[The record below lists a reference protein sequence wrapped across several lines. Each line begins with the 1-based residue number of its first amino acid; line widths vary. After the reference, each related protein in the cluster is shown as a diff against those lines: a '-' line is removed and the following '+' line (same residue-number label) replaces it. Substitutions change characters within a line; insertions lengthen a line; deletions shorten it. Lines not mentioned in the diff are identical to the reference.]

1 MNNPYKTLIKAG
13 QITLGLLVSLML
25 LVLVLHGLQVVN
37 AWQLP
42 LQPVLAFLICGSMAC
57 FLIAGVIKRRYQ
69 SVTTHPGS
77 PKYLWRRRLLLISI
91 VLLVS
96 INLSTYMAA
105 YALTHVREPGQWG
118 IGFPKPV
125 NLRTPKDRG
134 LSYST
139 HHIPVNSSAWLEAWL
154 IPAVGA
160 LSKGTVVLF
169 PGNRSTK
176 DRQLIS
182 PAQSFSQL
190 GYDSLLV
197 DYQGVGGSSGYTTTV
212 GMREAED
219 VIVAIEALPSL
230 KLQPPIILYGVSMG
244 SAAILRAMAVGEVQ
258 ALPVGRSETI
268 TTQNLQPDAVI
279 IELPFA
285 RFIDAVRSR
294 LRRHHIP
301 PFPLAEL
308 LVFWGGVQHGV
319 NGFSHNPVE
328 YAPAVPCPTL
338 VMHGQHD
345 PWTSVKEVKALFQ
358 QLPNP
363 KQLVIAPDG
372 GHHQLIGVDRSLW
385 ETSLSRFL
393 KQL

>member
-1 MNNPYKTLIKAG
+1 MNNPDKSLIKAG
-13 QITLGLLVSLML
+13 QVMFGLLISLVL
-25 LVLVLHGLQVVN
+25 LVIVLHGLQIVN
-37 AWQLP
+37 AWRLP
-42 LQPVLAFLICGSMAC
+42 LKSVLAFLFCGSMAC
-57 FLIAGVIKRRYQ
+57 FIVAGVLKRRLAPPYAGARP
-69 SVTTHPGS
+69 HR
-77 PKYLWRRRLLLISI
+77 WRRRLLFLSIFLLISI
-91 VLLVS
+91 NV
-96 INLSTYMAA
+96 STYMAA

-118 IGFPKPV
+118 LGFPKPT
-125 NLRTPKDRG
+125 NIRTPEERG

-139 HHIPVNSSAWLEAWL
+139 HRLPVDSSAWLEAWH
-154 IPAVGA
+154 IPAA
-160 LSKGTVVLF
+160 RTPSQGTVVLF

-176 DRQLIS
+176 DRQLIG

-219 VIVAIEALPSL
+219 VVVVVEALPSL
-230 KLQPPIILYGVSMG
+230 KLQPPVILYGVSMG

-268 TTQNLQPDAVI
+268 ATQNFQPDTVI

-285 RFIDAVRSR
+285 RLIDAVRSR

-328 YAPAVPCPTL
+328 YAPTVPCPIL

-358 QLPNP
+358 QLPYP
-363 KQLVIAPDG
+363 KQLVIASDG